1 MNIIIIILMNIVST
15 NANTNKKYMY
25 FMLYYT
31 QCVLHYTHTNTHI
44 SVKSYCNSGRKATNE
59 LSSAE

>member
-31 QCVLHYTHTNTHI
+31 HNVYYITHTYTYI
-44 SVKSYCNSGRKATNE
+44 GK
-59 LSSAE
+59 LIL